1 MCEMK
6 KAICCVASAVSIALF
21 SFNVSAGQITDK
33 DIANAQQ
40 KWGECIVQI
49 GKASTEKG
57 DYKAVAE
64 KCVTDL
70 YAYDS
75 GTVLFKPTKAA
86 EKQFRPTKKEAL
98 SYFVTGDVSEDHG
111 FALQPWSKVRFEPA
125 GTIID
130 SDSAITMG
138 NYYFTDAKTG
148 KEVKVEYTFGYK
160 QGKDG
165 NLLINLHH
173 SSLPY
178 TPAH

>member
-1 MCEMK
+1 MLGCL
-6 KAICCVASAVSIALF
+6 VSAVSITFF
-21 SFNVSAGQITDK
+21 SFNVAAAQITEK
-33 DIANAQQ
+33 DIAAAQQ
-40 KWGECIVQI
+40 KWADCIVQI
-49 GKASTEKG
+49 GKTATEKG

-64 KCVTDL
+64 KCVTEL

-75 GTVLFKPTKAA
+75 GPVLFKPTKAA
-86 EKQFRPTKKEAL
+86 EKQFRATKKEAL
-98 SYFVTGDVSEDHG
+98 SYFITGEVPEDHG
-111 FALQPWSKVRFEPA
+111 FALQPWSNVRFEPA

-165 NLLINLHH
+165 KLLINLHH

-178 TPAH
+178 TPSH

>member
-1 MCEMK
+1 MK
-6 KAICCVASAVSIALF
+6 VKKMICCVVSTVSMVAF
-21 SFNVSAGQITDK
+21 SLTAFAGQITEK

-49 GKASTEKG
+49 GKASVEKG

-70 YAYDS
+70 YAYDT
-75 GTVLFKPTKAA
+75 GPVLFKPTKAA

-98 SYFVTGDVSEDHG
+98 SYFVTGDVPEDHG

-160 QGKDG
+160 EGKDG
-165 NLLINLHH
+165 KLLINLHH